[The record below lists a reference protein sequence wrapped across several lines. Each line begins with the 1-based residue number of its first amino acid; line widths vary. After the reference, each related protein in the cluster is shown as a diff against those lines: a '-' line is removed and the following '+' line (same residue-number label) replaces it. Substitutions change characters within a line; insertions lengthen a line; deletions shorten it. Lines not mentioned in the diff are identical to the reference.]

1 MSTWKLKSTLE
12 QPHILNKAAECP
24 KTKRESPPNTLWP
37 CSIGPYITSVITEP
51 SGWLSKLIK
60 CHLPDNKEIVTTAG
74 YSNPDLSFHTATNIT
89 CQGAAHPSIDRFSF
103 SSTQTPMIECSF
115 KKWLLTSLMALY
127 YRTIKFNSGKK
138 ENYCTYC
145 TPSTW
150 KQKPNF
156 NTNILLVPL
165 CK

>member
-24 KTKRESPPNTLWP
+24 KTKRESRPNTLWP

-89 CQGAAHPSIDRFSF
+89 CQGAARPSIGRFSF
-103 SSTQTPMIECSF
+103 SSTQTPMIECTVLRNDCWLALWHYTIEQWSLIQL
-115 KKWLLTSLMALY
+115 KKKTIALTVL
-127 YRTIKFNSGKK
+127 
-138 ENYCTYC
+138 
-145 TPSTW
+145 P
-150 KQKPNF
+150 
-156 NTNILLVPL
+156 PL
-165 CK
+165 ESRNPTLTQTFY